1 MAGRPSRYK
10 MPITSLG
17 LAEGLPALVEQK
29 YVIAEAEKALTF
41 SETQL
46 AILHLDTI
54 PVGSGS

>member
-1 MAGRPSRYK
+1 

-29 YVIAEAEKALTF
+29 YVIAEAENALTF

-46 AILHLDTI
+46 AILHLDTV

>member
-1 MAGRPSRYK
+1 

-17 LAEGLPALVEQK
+17 LVEGLPALVEQK
-29 YVIAEAEKALTF
+29 YVIAEAENALQF

-54 PVGSGS
+54 PVGSGT